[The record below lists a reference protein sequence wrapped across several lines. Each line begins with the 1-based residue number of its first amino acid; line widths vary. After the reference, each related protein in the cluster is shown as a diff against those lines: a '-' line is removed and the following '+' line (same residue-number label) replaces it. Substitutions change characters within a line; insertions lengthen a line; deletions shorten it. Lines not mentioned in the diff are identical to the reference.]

1 MSLDM
6 LHSQNQQYRALG
18 RNDEISRATMKCM
31 WARQVFPFISYSA
44 PVLSAL
50 VRSGWMPL
58 SGVLQKG
65 TCSLL
70 FFTQCCSQLCWAQS
84 WAAELNAQCPS
95 AGHRIFAPGSSHRD
109 LHNPG
114 HSSQGLSWQVLCE
127 IEKRYYQCHG
137 GPAQSLNKSNT
148 SSSFLTAQSLHHSPL
163 SRWGME
169 SGATWQVF

>member
-1 MSLDM
+1 MHVSQTSLSFHI
-6 LHSQNQQYRALG
+6 LLS
-18 RNDEISRATMKCM
+18 T
-31 WARQVFPFISYSA
+31 SA
-44 PVLSAL
+44 FCFSAEWL
-50 VRSGWMPL
+50 DAPL
-58 SGVLQKG
+58 RCPPEGNV
-65 TCSLL
+65 SLL

-163 SRWGME
+163 SR
-169 SGATWQVF
+169 